1 MLKLQ
6 LLMQIFV
13 EELVKSQQLLQ
24 ILIELFNPEIT
35 FYKSESSLQIQ
46 ELSSMQK
53 YTFKIGKYI
62 LSHATPLLFTI
73 KTFNVRS
80 SILYSIW

>member
-46 ELSSMQK
+46 ELSSIQTEI
-53 YTFKIGKYI
+53 YFQNRKIYFV
-62 LSHATPLLFTI
+62 TCF
-73 KTFNVRS
+73 R
-80 SILYSIW
+80 

>member
-46 ELSSMQK
+46 ELSSIQK
-53 YTFKIGKYI
+53 YTSKIGKYI
-62 LSHATPLLFTI
+62 LSHASADNPYLNLD
-73 KTFNVRS
+73 
-80 SILYSIW
+80 

>member
-24 ILIELFNPEIT
+24 ILIQLFNPEIT

-62 LSHATPLLFTI
+62 LSHATC
-73 KTFNVRS
+73 V
-80 SILYSIW
+80 